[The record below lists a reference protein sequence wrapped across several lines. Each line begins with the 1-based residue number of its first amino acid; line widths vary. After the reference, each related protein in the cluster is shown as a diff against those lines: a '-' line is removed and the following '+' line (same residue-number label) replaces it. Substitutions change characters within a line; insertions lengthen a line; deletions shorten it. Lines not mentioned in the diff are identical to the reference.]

1 MTKTNSSLGGDRLL
15 RARGVSAKVGLSVPT
30 LYRRVAQ
37 GAFPRQARIGGA
49 AVWSEREI
57 DDWIAARLADR
68 AA

>member
-1 MTKTNSSLGGDRLL
+1 ML
-15 RARGVSAKVGLSVPT
+15 RARSVAAKVGLSVPT

-37 GAFPRQARIGGA
+37 GFFPKQVRIGGA
-49 AVWSEREI
+49 AAWSEREI